1 MSGPTP
7 SPSLIAARPGVVV
20 AIAVGLAVVLLAL
33 AFTWEGDSSTPSRS
47 KRIVDAVDVVVP
59 APLRDEEL
67 KETTSGAFQE
77 RVALESG
84 AWVQVADEAG
94 RLQQRY
100 RAKRIDRGYGVFG
113 VAADTGAEA
122 QAALA
127 ALVPDDG

>member
-100 RAKRIDRGYGVFG
+100 RAKRIDPEPDRWMRM
-113 VAADTGAEA
+113 E
-122 QAALA
+122 QPHLA
-127 ALVPDDG
+127 FPLSHSA